1 MSKKKF
7 FKRLI
12 QMPLKFHHQD
22 LHDVLDNQTNVQLL
36 ILREI
41 QEVNIKLTK
50 LEERLKKD
58 AV

>member
-58 AV
+58 DV

>member
-1 MSKKKF
+1 
-7 FKRLI
+7 
-12 QMPLKFHHQD
+12 MPLKFHHQD

-58 AV
+58 DV

>member
-1 MSKKKF
+1 
-7 FKRLI
+7 
-12 QMPLKFHHQD
+12 MPLKFHHQD

>member
-1 MSKKKF
+1 MSKKKL

-12 QMPLKFHHQD
+12 QIPLKFHHQD

-41 QEVNIKLTK
+41 QEVNLKLNK
-50 LEERLKKD
+50 LEERLKKED
-58 AV
+58 V